1 MLHAMR
7 AHRRSAYGL
16 PRPLPRFRA
25 LCNSSKETLYDI
37 LGVSRLALTR
47 EIKSAYMQAA
57 KRVHPDRNPSPAAKE
72 EFQRLSQAYRVLN
85 NPATRR
91 QYDEDGS
98 GGEDARASEAAHR
111 AAETHV
117 RRDGARSDYQSWKR
131 ELFASFTDA
140 TWRSFGIRDH
150 EAYVAQMRGHFDLA
164 VAAARGVDEDAAA
177 RGHTRDFGP
186 ARSFATQYRPW
197 LLAGA
202 AVTLMASPTVPFML
216 FVSARIVTK
225 LDQNADWLL
234 AWCEGRL
241 RWSPW
246 QAGQRKLA
254 AWARAVKAE
263 LRARMTM

>member
-1 MLHAMR
+1 MR
-7 AHRRSAYGL
+7 ERVDLDVAHLLDAAQ
-16 PRPLPRFRA
+16 PLRA
-25 LCNSSKETLYDI
+25 LLEHGAS
-37 LGVSRLALTR
+37 V
-47 EIKSAYMQAA
+47 
-57 KRVHPDRNPSPAAKE
+57 
-72 EFQRLSQAYRVLN
+72 
-85 NPATRR
+85 
-91 QYDEDGS
+91 
-98 GGEDARASEAAHR
+98 DAR
-111 AAETHV
+111 
-117 RRDGARSDYQSWKR
+117 
-131 ELFASFTDA
+131 DA
-140 TWRSFGIRDH
+140 WGGTC
-150 EAYVAQMRGHFDLA
+150 GHL
-164 VAAARGVDEDAAA
+164 AAA

-202 AVTLMASPTVPFML
+202 AGTLMASPTVPFML